1 MSKVSEV
8 VSCAAKYLG
17 LTELVAAIN
26 AGDTLSG
33 ERLTERNDLVRCVN
47 IAAADIALSATAP
60 ANSKICRAVSGCIF
74 YSNIDDK
81 LLEIV
86 TVKTSAGKTAAYTVY
101 SDRILI
107 EDGTYYVY
115 YTYVPAKMQIDDDLP
130 FSAAVNERALVY
142 GACCGILR
150 GYPGVNGEAVKWQS
164 LFEREIAKLKNKKTR
179 SPGIMPVRKWF

>member
-17 LTELVAAIN
+17 LTDLVAAIN

-60 ANSKICRAVSGCIF
+60 ANSKICSAVSDCIF

-115 YTYVPAKMQIDDDLP
+115 YTYVPAKMQPDDNLP
-130 FSAAVNERALVY
+130 FSAAINERALVY
-142 GACCGILR
+142 GACAEYCVAT
-150 GYPGVNGEAVKWQS
+150 GVNGEAVKWQS